1 MAQASLTQVAAAVAD
16 MAAAA
21 AIRRSRSRFL
31 VSAVLLLSVLNAHAE
46 ESHRKGRH
54 LGLIPIS
61 NFSSDAGYTFGALA
75 QYFDYG
81 ESLPLGIGVR
91 PFQSLLTL
99 QSTYATQGPKDAL
112 ISYETYFDRAADH
125 SIDPGALRGYVE
137 FYGME
142 TEYARYYGLGAFS
155 QRDSTLDSQGF
166 NFYDRRYFSIEGALR
181 KRLYPLGGMDLQ
193 IGIRQT
199 ATVADPGPGAGGD
212 SQYLRDFGA
221 GRNSTSYSQLRIST
235 IWERRDSEF
244 IPSRGWYAHA
254 SLATAPLA
262 GWSRVDLDYRRYFP
276 LLEGRSLWLATQLRY
291 TGTDSDAPLHEK
303 ARLGSLGTFRGVPIN
318 RYLSNHSASLR
329 TELRSMWLSMKL
341 LGMPLRLGS
350 GLYTDLGRLSGRLP
364 ELSSS
369 PTRAAWG
376 VALFGSY
383 FTDDFLGSADLGF
396 SAGQTSLYLRLG
408 HAF

>member
-1 MAQASLTQVAAAVAD
+1 

-21 AIRRSRSRFL
+21 AIKLRILRL
-31 VSAVLLLSVLNAHAE
+31 PLLLLGALILSSRASLAE

-61 NFSSDAGYTFGALA
+61 SFSSDAGYTFGALA

-112 ISYETYFDRAADH
+112 VSYEGYLDR
-125 SIDPGALRGYVE
+125 SEDPGGLRGWIE
-137 FYGME
+137 FYGMQ
-142 TEYARYYGLGAFS
+142 TDFARYYGLGARS
-155 QRDSTLDSQGF
+155 SRSNALESGGF
-166 NFYDRRYFSIEGALR
+166 NFYERRYFSLEAAFR
-181 KRLYPLGGMDLQ
+181 KRLTQLGRMDLQ
-193 IGIRQT
+193 MGLRQT
-199 ATVADPGPGAGGD
+199 ATVATPGEGASGD

-221 GRNSTSYSQLRIST
+221 ARFSNSYTQLRVST

-244 IPSRGWYAHA
+244 IPSRGWSA
-254 SLATAPLA
+254 SASIATAPVA
-262 GWSRVDLDYRRYFP
+262 GWSRLDLDYRSYFSIVDA
-276 LLEGRSLWLATQLRY
+276 RRLWLATQLRY
-291 TGTDSDAPLHEK
+291 TSTDSDAPLHEK
-303 ARLGSLGTFRGVPIN
+303 ARLGSLGTFRGVPLN

-329 TELRSMWLSMKL
+329 TELRSMWLSTRL
-341 LGMPLRLGS
+341 FGLPLKLGS
-350 GLYTDLGRLSGRLP
+350 GVYADLGRLSESLRL
-364 ELSSS
+364 LGSS

-383 FTDDFLGSADLGF
+383 FTDDFLGSADFGF
-396 SAGQTSLYLRLG
+396 SGGEQSLYLRLG